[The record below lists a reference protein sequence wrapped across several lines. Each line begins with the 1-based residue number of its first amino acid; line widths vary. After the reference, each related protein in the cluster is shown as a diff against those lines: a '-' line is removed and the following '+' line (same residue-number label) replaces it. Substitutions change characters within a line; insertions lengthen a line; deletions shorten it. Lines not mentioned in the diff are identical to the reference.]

1 MTLLKGEKMPVP
13 TRRDLQNRIKELES
27 ENENLQSR
35 IDEISDI
42 VTGND
47 DAEEEDEEGEDED
60 TDLGE

>member
-1 MTLLKGEKMPVP
+1 
-13 TRRDLQNRIKELES
+13 
-27 ENENLQSR
+27 LQSR

-47 DAEEEDEEGEDED
+47 AAEEEDEEGEGEDED

>member
-1 MTLLKGEKMPVP
+1 
-13 TRRDLQNRIKELES
+13 
-27 ENENLQSR
+27 LQSR

-47 DAEEEDEEGEDED
+47 DAEEEDEEGEGEDED

>member
-1 MTLLKGEKMPVP
+1 MKGANHMPVP

-27 ENENLQSR
+27 ENEDLQSR